1 MACLSCFRKTVDCKV
16 SRDTLSG
23 KSSAW
28 KGRGYELQILCKTN
42 EICRVDAPSTTT
54 FTQLAHFGNVSSPK
68 SEVMKTCFTISLTSM
83 EPSEDRCQNLSS
95 NAGGI

>member
-28 KGRGYELQILCKTN
+28 EGRGYELQFDVKRMN
-42 EICRVDAPSTTT
+42 YAE
-54 FTQLAHFGNVSSPK
+54 
-68 SEVMKTCFTISLTSM
+68 
-83 EPSEDRCQNLSS
+83 
-95 NAGGI
+95 